1 MLKKKITVMLIPRD
15 GRELRQLAIPTKLLW
30 IAGVLVFLFVASN
43 LFFMVNYFSER
54 VDQTRIEKLI
64 SENQTLSAQ
73 FAQIG
78 HSIVG
83 LEDDYNLL
91 VTKEEA
97 IRSIFDLPA
106 IDPET
111 RMLGIGGP
119 TENRMDSLSPNIASA
134 FRLTADVEGLLRLA
148 KFEKERYQEVFS
160 MLVEKRDR
168 LDHTPSIMPT
178 RGYLSRGFGYK
189 NDPFTGLREFHTGL
203 DIANR
208 TGTQVY
214 ATADGRVAVAGLNGG
229 LGKMIE
235 LDHGYGMRT
244 RYGHLSGL
252 SVRAGQL
259 VKRGDVIGH
268 MGNTGY
274 STGPHLHY
282 EVLQNSEPVNPY
294 RFIINR

>member
-1 MLKKKITVMLIPRD
+1 MLKEKITVMLIPRD

-30 IAGVLVFLFVASN
+30 TAGVLVFLFIASN
-43 LFFMVNYFSER
+43 LFFMVNYFNER
-54 VDQTRIEKLI
+54 VDRTKIEILI
-64 SENQTLSAQ
+64 NENQVLSAQ

-78 HSIVG
+78 HSISG
-83 LEDDYNLL
+83 LKDDYNLL
-91 VTKEEA
+91 VAKEEA
-97 IRSIFDLPA
+97 IRNIFDLPA

-119 TENRMDSLSPNIASA
+119 AENRMDSLSPNLASA
-134 FRLTADVEGLLRLA
+134 FKLTSDVEGLLRLA

-189 NDPFTGLREFHTGL
+189 NDPFTGLREFHAGL

-208 TGTQVY
+208 TGTQIY
-214 ATADGRVAVAGLNGG
+214 ATADGRVVVAGLNGG

-244 RYGHLSGL
+244 RYGHLSSI
-252 SVRAGQL
+252 SVRNGQL

-274 STGPHLHY
+274 SSGPHLHY
-282 EVLQNSEPVNPY
+282 EVIQNGEPLNPY
-294 RFIINR
+294 RFIISR